1 MDGEGEGRR
10 VLVGWT
16 EENKDEGRG
25 RGGTEGQTSR

>member
-16 EENKDEGRG
+16 EENKDEG
-25 RGGTEGQTSR
+25 TEGAGRDGRPD